1 MFQILNFLG
10 FEPSPLSNTR
20 ITFTF
25 SAGFACAFGEARFF
39 LAGAAGFAGDGC
51 AGPSPVWK
59 SSSELVYL
67 HAIGQKQL
75 RTQHRDNGVGRPK
88 IDFHTVADPAAAAS
102 FPWEEPCSRSCP
114 RTPCPKL

>member
-39 LAGAAGFAGDGC
+39 LAGAAAGLLAGDGC
-51 AGPSPVWK
+51 AGPSPGRGRFLPLGGALQSIM
-59 SSSELVYL
+59 SSDSMSKARGFE
-67 HAIGQKQL
+67 
-75 RTQHRDNGVGRPK
+75 
-88 IDFHTVADPAAAAS
+88 PAPTTS
-102 FPWEEPCSRSCP
+102 PSNTNLQS
-114 RTPCPKL
+114 